1 MIAEH
6 RQGTTMA
13 SAIENEPA
21 VTVTDAPDER
31 ARAVIGDGLSAYNF
45 AKVGYRDYRP
55 LAVLVTDPQSGETMG
70 GLYGR
75 TSHGL
80 LFVERFFLP
89 ETARSQG
96 LGSRVLALAEEEA
109 QRRGCTRAALMTLT
123 FQAPG
128 FYLKQGYEVAARLE
142 CDPPGAT
149 RMLMTKKLT

>member
-1 MIAEH
+1 MMRNAEGEFTLTLTEAADEAAREAIA
-6 RQGTTMA
+6 
-13 SAIENEPA
+13 
-21 VTVTDAPDER
+21 
-31 ARAVIGDGLSAYNF
+31 DGLSAYNE
-45 AKVGYRDYRP
+45 AKAGYRDYRP
-55 LAVLVTDPQSGETMG
+55 LAVLVADPHGKTVG

-89 ETARSQG
+89 EAARGRG

-109 QRRGCTRAALMTLT
+109 KRRGCTRAALMTLS

-149 RMLMTKKLT
+149 RMLMTRKLG